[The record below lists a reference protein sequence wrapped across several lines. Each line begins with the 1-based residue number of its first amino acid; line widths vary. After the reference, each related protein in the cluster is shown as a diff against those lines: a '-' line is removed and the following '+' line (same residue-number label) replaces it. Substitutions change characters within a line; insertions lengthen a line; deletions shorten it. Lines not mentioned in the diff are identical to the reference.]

1 MNIGWIGIGRMGL
14 PMVNRLLDAKYSLK
28 VWNRTRE
35 KAAPLAQ
42 RGVTIVDRIADL
54 RDADVVF
61 TMLSTG
67 KDLLAVCF
75 DENGLA
81 PKSAARRPAI
91 IVDCSTIGLE
101 EFAGDSGKA
110 G

>member
-1 MNIGWIGIGRMGL
+1 MKIGWVGIGRMGL
-14 PMVNRLLDAKYSLK
+14 PMVNRLLDANYPLT

-42 RGVTIVDRIADL
+42 RGVTIVDKIADL

-75 DENGLA
+75 DGRDAGESNISVIVALLVKVRSVL
-81 PKSAARRPAI
+81 PQHAARQ
-91 IVDCSTIGLE
+91 E
-101 EFAGDSGKA
+101 
-110 G
+110 